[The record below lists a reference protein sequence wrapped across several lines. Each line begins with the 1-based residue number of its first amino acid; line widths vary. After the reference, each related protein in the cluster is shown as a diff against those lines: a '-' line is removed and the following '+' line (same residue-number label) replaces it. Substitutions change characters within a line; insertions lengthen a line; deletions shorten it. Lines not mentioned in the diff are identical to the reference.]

1 MKLIAYAV
9 AFATVITLPLNDFS
23 KIMQHL
29 LSNSNIKSLKKFKM
43 GKAKKKKH
51 KEALLSRKEVLDLID
66 LIIDLITISQIFQN
80 HQ

>member
-1 MKLIAYAV
+1 
-9 AFATVITLPLNDFS
+9 
-23 KIMQHL
+23 
-29 LSNSNIKSLKKFKM
+29 M